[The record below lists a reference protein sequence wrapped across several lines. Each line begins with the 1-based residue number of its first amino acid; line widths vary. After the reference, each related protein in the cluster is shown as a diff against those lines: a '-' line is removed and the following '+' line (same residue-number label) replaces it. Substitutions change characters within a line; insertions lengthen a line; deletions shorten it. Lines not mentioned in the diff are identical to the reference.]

1 MAVDDD
7 LIETDFGA
15 WEGLTFAEA
24 AERDPELHRRWLR
37 DTSTEPPGGESF
49 DHVNQRVRQ
58 ARDRIVADHGGSTVL
73 VVSHVTPIKMLL
85 REALDA
91 GPGILL
97 PAAPGPGVV
106 EHRRVL
112 PRRRFVGAAGESDR
126 VSELEIASIRV
137 VGHRGVGSLACFRD
151 WIGAARRVLG
161 RRGHRRPA
169 TCDPRRGS
177 GNPEDSGAIVTS
189 WVRQPSW
196 WAGTLGAVGGYV
208 FQALALAHGSLLLV
222 QPLLVSSLLFVLPL
236 GARFSN
242 QHVRAR
248 DWCWALVL
256 TAALT
261 VFVLV
266 GQPRE
271 GHYRPPVPAWSVA
284 LVGSVPVV
292 IVCVLAARRTVGRPR
307 AMLLATAV
315 AVLLGMIAV
324 LTKVSTHRLAVHGW
338 HGLLTVPAPYL
349 LVALAVAVTV
359 LQQSAFHAGALQA
372 SVPIM
377 LVGEPVVA
385 VLLGVVILGEHLVVR
400 GAGALILALA
410 VGAMTAATIALGRDS
425 APPATPVRSGGVVKD
440 QARARSAH
448 PSARRTGRGAPPRP
462 TSREP
467 IAPAGRGW

>member
-1 MAVDDD
+1 MEWVASHALAIGSALLAAFWAAVG
-7 LIETDFGA
+7 I
-15 WEGLTFAEA
+15 
-24 AERDPELHRRWLR
+24 
-37 DTSTEPPGGESF
+37 
-49 DHVNQRVRQ
+49 VVRQ
-58 ARDRIVADHGGSTVL
+58 RAIQG
-73 VVSHVTPIKMLL
+73 
-85 REALDA
+85 EA
-91 GPGILL
+91 
-97 PAAPGPGVV
+97 
-106 EHRRVL
+106 
-112 PRRRFVGAAGESDR
+112 
-126 VSELEIASIRV
+126 
-137 VGHRGVGSLACFRD
+137 
-151 WIGAARRVLG
+151 
-161 RRGHRRPA
+161 
-169 TCDPRRGS
+169 

-248 DWCWALVL
+248 DWWWALVL
-256 TAALT
+256 ITALT

-284 LVGSVPVV
+284 LIGSVPVV
-292 IVCVLAARRTVGRPR
+292 IVCVLAARRMVGRPR

-324 LTKVSTHRLAVHGW
+324 LTKVSTHRLAVRGW
-338 HGLLTVPAPYL
+338 YGLLTVPAPYL
-349 LVALAVAVTV
+349 LVVLAVAVTV

-400 GAGALILALA
+400 GAGALILTLA
-410 VGAMTAATIALGRDS
+410 VAAMTAATIALGRDTAS
-425 APPATPVRSGGVVKD
+425 STTPVADTTASI
-440 QARARSAH
+440 
-448 PSARRTGRGAPPRP
+448 PRP
-462 TSREP
+462 AS
-467 IAPAGRGW
+467 AVDG

>member
-1 MAVDDD
+1 MEWAASHAMAIGSA
-7 LIETDFGA
+7 L
-15 WEGLTFAEA
+15 LA
-24 AERDPELHRRWLR
+24 AFWAAI
-37 DTSTEPPGGESF
+37 GI
-49 DHVNQRVRQ
+49 VVRQ
-58 ARDRIVADHGGSTVL
+58 RAIQDQAV
-73 VVSHVTPIKMLL
+73 
-85 REALDA
+85 
-91 GPGILL
+91 
-97 PAAPGPGVV
+97 
-106 EHRRVL
+106 HR
-112 PRRRFVGAAGESDR
+112 
-126 VSELEIASIRV
+126 
-137 VGHRGVGSLACFRD
+137 
-151 WIGAARRVLG
+151 
-161 RRGHRRPA
+161 
-169 TCDPRRGS
+169 
-177 GNPEDSGAIVTS
+177 EDSGAIVTS

-196 WAGTLGAVGGYV
+196 WAGTLAAIGGYV

-222 QPLLVSSLLFVLPL
+222 QPLQVSSLLFVLPL

-248 DWCWALVL
+248 DWYWALIL

-284 LVGSVPVV
+284 LAGSVPVV
-292 IVCVLAARRTVGRPR
+292 IVCVAAARRTFGRAR

-349 LVALAVAVTV
+349 LIVLAATVTV

-400 GAGALILALA
+400 GVAAALLA
-410 VGAMTAATIALGRDS
+410 VAVAAMTAATIALGRDS
-425 APPATPVRSGGVVKD
+425 
-440 QARARSAH
+440 
-448 PSARRTGRGAPPRP
+448 GANTTQFVDTT
-462 TSREP
+462 TSRR
-467 IAPAGRGW
+467 AVQAAS

>member
-1 MAVDDD
+1 MEWVASHALAIGSALLAAFWAAVG
-7 LIETDFGA
+7 I
-15 WEGLTFAEA
+15 
-24 AERDPELHRRWLR
+24 
-37 DTSTEPPGGESF
+37 
-49 DHVNQRVRQ
+49 VVRQ
-58 ARDRIVADHGGSTVL
+58 RAIQGEAGS
-73 VVSHVTPIKMLL
+73 
-85 REALDA
+85 
-91 GPGILL
+91 
-97 PAAPGPGVV
+97 
-106 EHRRVL
+106 
-112 PRRRFVGAAGESDR
+112 
-126 VSELEIASIRV
+126 
-137 VGHRGVGSLACFRD
+137 
-151 WIGAARRVLG
+151 
-161 RRGHRRPA
+161 
-169 TCDPRRGS
+169 
-177 GNPEDSGAIVTS
+177 PEDSGAIVTS
-189 WVRQPSW
+189 WVRRPSW

-256 TAALT
+256 TTALT

-284 LVGSVPVV
+284 LIGSVPVV
-292 IVCVLAARRTVGRPR
+292 IVCVLAARRMAGRPR

-324 LTKVSTHRLAVHGW
+324 LTKVSTHRLAVRGW

-349 LVALAVAVTV
+349 LVVLAITVTV

-385 VLLGVVILGEHLVVR
+385 VLLGVLILGEHLVVR
-400 GAGALILALA
+400 GAGALILTLA
-410 VGAMTAATIALGRDS
+410 VAAMPAATIALGRDS
-425 APPATPVRSGGVVKD
+425 AASTPPVADTTASIPRK
-440 QARARSAH
+440 ASAVD
-448 PSARRTGRGAPPRP
+448 
-462 TSREP
+462 E
-467 IAPAGRGW
+467 

>member
-1 MAVDDD
+1 MEWVASHALAIGSALLAAFWAAVG
-7 LIETDFGA
+7 I
-15 WEGLTFAEA
+15 
-24 AERDPELHRRWLR
+24 
-37 DTSTEPPGGESF
+37 
-49 DHVNQRVRQ
+49 VVRQ
-58 ARDRIVADHGGSTVL
+58 RAIQG
-73 VVSHVTPIKMLL
+73 
-85 REALDA
+85 EA
-91 GPGILL
+91 
-97 PAAPGPGVV
+97 
-106 EHRRVL
+106 
-112 PRRRFVGAAGESDR
+112 
-126 VSELEIASIRV
+126 
-137 VGHRGVGSLACFRD
+137 
-151 WIGAARRVLG
+151 
-161 RRGHRRPA
+161 
-169 TCDPRRGS
+169 
-177 GNPEDSGAIVTS
+177 GNPENSGAIVTS

-242 QHVRAR
+242 QHVRVR
-248 DWCWALVL
+248 DWYWALVL
-256 TAALT
+256 ITALT

-284 LVGSVPVV
+284 LIGSVPVV
-292 IVCVLAARRTVGRPR
+292 IVCVLAARRMVGRPR

-324 LTKVSTHRLAVHGW
+324 LTKVSTHRLAVRGW

-349 LVALAVAVTV
+349 LVVLAVAVTV

-400 GAGALILALA
+400 GAGALILTLA
-410 VGAMTAATIALGRDS
+410 VASMTAATIALGRDS
-425 APPATPVRSGGVVKD
+425 ASSATPVADTTASI
-440 QARARSAH
+440 
-448 PSARRTGRGAPPRP
+448 PRP
-462 TSREP
+462 AS
-467 IAPAGRGW
+467 AVDG